1 MADIDE
7 LQIKIKA
14 DSAKASNSIESLV
27 NSMNRLRESISFDT
41 AKLSNIASGIRSIS
55 DAATGFKGGKSSEIT
70 SMVRALN
77 KFSGVDANSIHG
89 ISSAVRDLASGIA
102 SVKAVDTS
110 GLTSMVSALSKIGGK
125 ASTQATKNL
134 PALSAQLQNFV
145 RQMNK
150 IGALNFDMTNMSN
163 LVTAISRLGSVAS
176 GRAVTNIPLLAD
188 NLKYLFE
195 TLSKAPNVSANIL
208 QMTQA
213 LGNLS
218 NRSGGAITGLNNSIS
233 NLSGSFLGFK
243 ASTGKALIGLKSF
256 TRQILS
262 SMGIYLGLYGA
273 IRGIKNAIDI
283 SSALTEV
290 QNVVDATFG
299 DMSKKV
305 NDFAQD
311 SIRQFGMSELTLK
324 QTASRFQAMGTAMGI
339 DSSLIKKANEF
350 LNKQTDGY
358 IGLSDSMAD
367 VSLNLT
373 KLTADMASLYNIDQD
388 VVSQD
393 LAAIFTGQTRPLRD
407 YGLDL
412 TQATLKEWAMKQ
424 GLDSDIESM
433 SQAEKTMLRY
443 QYVLANT
450 QTAQGDF
457 ARTADSWANQIR
469 ILKQSFEQLGSVI
482 GGALINAFKPF
493 VKALNS
499 VLLVVISFVTKV
511 TNALGAIFGWKYEDS
526 GAGLADNFS
535 DAAESADDVADSTGQ
550 AAKNIDK
557 MNKGIRQF
565 DELKLI
571 TTNDGSGKKGSG
583 GSGGGA
589 SGGASGGKLV
599 KTDTIFKNYESD
611 IKNLKQLGKY
621 ISDALSKAMESINW
635 DKIYSKARNFGK
647 GLADFLNGLINPRL
661 FGNVGKTI
669 AGALNTAIYAT
680 LSFGQ
685 TFDWSNLG
693 KSLAEGIN
701 KFFQTFDF
709 KALAEDIN
717 VWVQG
722 VYKTIKTMIEN
733 IKWSDVWKGVKD
745 FLSNIDIETVEILL
759 GAFALKLAG
768 KLLTGKLLKETI
780 GKLIGAKFTAAF
792 GSTAVKSLL
801 SYAIPISL
809 AVVVATLSFT
819 VGKDSIKKDANNLEK
834 AYEKGGFLQYLQES
848 FKQLLNPFEWI
859 NAYGGGV
866 LSHDTVMDKLG
877 IGNGM
882 NVDEFVKNLPKKEDY
897 KSLDDFQKAL
907 NEFNDNMPNKLNVPD
922 SFDLKAWID
931 EWKNINGLDD
941 VDLRADV
948 VLPNLQEKISEFKDN
963 VKEWWGLNVEL
974 PVRNKLT
981 TTLEDVSSWWED
993 VKEYWGEKKLSIQ
1006 TEIGEIKGK
1015 IEEKWNEALTY
1026 IQENIFPW
1034 FTKKKWMEVGNGI
1047 KEGLS
1052 AKWDEFSD
1060 WWQNTG
1066 IYNWWENHVK
1076 PWFTKK
1082 RWDEQGD
1089 GMKKGLSEK
1098 WGEFS
1103 NWWSTSGIG
1112 SWWTNH
1118 VEPYF
1123 TKDNWTF
1130 SGISDGLKQA
1140 FDNAVAGIKQVW
1152 NNFATWLNSKLS
1164 FSWDSV
1170 NIGGK
1175 EIIQAGNIN
1184 LGKIPTFATGGFPE
1198 DGLFFANHGE
1208 MVGQFS
1214 NGNTAVANNSQIVEG
1229 IKAGVKSAVSEALT
1243 PYLSQIAQ
1251 NTSENSGIKVEL
1263 DGKVIYDS
1271 TVKQWKS
1278 EARRTQRNPVP
1289 IF

>member
-110 GLTSMVSALSKIGGK
+110 GLISMVSALSKIGGK

-163 LVTAISRLGSVAS
+163 LVTSISRLGSVAS

-195 TLSKAPNVSANIL
+195 TLSKAPNVSSNII

-218 NRSGGAITGLNNSIS
+218 NRSGSAISGLNTSIS
-233 NLSGSFLGFK
+233 SLSGSFLGFK
-243 ASTGKALIGLKSF
+243 TSTGKALIGLKSF

-290 QNVVDATFG
+290 QNVVDVTFG

-469 ILKQSFEQLGSVI
+469 ILKQSFEQLAAII

-493 VKALNS
+493 VRTLNA
-499 VLLVVISFVTKV
+499 VMQKVIAFATTV
-511 TNALGAIFGWKYEDS
+511 TNALGSIFGWKFEIS
-526 GAGLADNFS
+526 AGGLADDWS
-535 DAAESADDVADSTGQ
+535 DAAGSAADIADSTGQ
-550 AAKNIDK
+550 AAKNVEK
-557 MNKGIRQF
+557 MNKGLRAF
-565 DELKLI
+565 DELNLI
-571 TTNDGSGKKGSG
+571 TTPDSSSGSGSG
-583 GSGGGA
+583 GSGGGGA
-589 SGGASGGKLV
+589 SGGGASGGLV
-599 KTDTIFKNYESD
+599 QVDTIFKDYESQ
-611 IKNLKQLGKY
+611 IRSLRELGAY
-621 ISDALSKAMESINW
+621 ISDALSDAMESIDW
-635 DKIYSKARNFGK
+635 DRIYSKARNFGK
-647 GLADFLNGLINPRL
+647 GLADFLNGLITPRL
-661 FGNVGKTI
+661 FGDVGMTI
-669 AGALNTAIYAT
+669 ASALNTAIYAA
-680 LSFGQ
+680 LSFGEE
-685 TFDWSNLG
+685 FDWHNFGESIA
-693 KSLAEGIN
+693 SGIN
-701 KFFQTFDF
+701 NFFSTFDF
-709 KALAEDIN
+709 RSLAQTLNTWVDGIEESIKTALEEIDWETVISGIGDFLKELDFDTVVALTLLGSPKFLHNGVVLAGEAITKWVKGAFLSKIAGTQIEALAGLGAEMVLPITAMLTISVASVMFIDDIDELLVKKFSDLIGVDRNDAWEQISKYAYVGGGKIQDIDGNVTGEYETGLEDIQKWFNSLFREHGGGN
-717 VWVQG
+717 VSFDSKHGGASMTFEIIPQTDASKWSEISN
-722 VYKTIKTMIEN
+722 YISDWFEKRKETLIEN
-733 IKWSDVWKGVKD
+733 IDEFRGH
-745 FLSNIDIETVEILL
+745 I
-759 GAFALKLAG
+759 
-768 KLLTGKLLKETI
+768 
-780 GKLIGAKFTAAF
+780 
-792 GSTAVKSLL
+792 
-801 SYAIPISL
+801 
-809 AVVVATLSFT
+809 
-819 VGKDSIKKDANNLEK
+819 
-834 AYEKGGFLQYLQES
+834 ES
-848 FKQLLNPFEWI
+848 FKENVSRIFSDLENDISNWWNDISPWFTKERWQELGNNIKDGISTKWGEFTDWWTNTGFYEWWTNVSSYFTEENWQTFGE
-859 NAYGGGV
+859 NAKNA
-866 LSHDTVMDKLG
+866 LSTKW
-877 IGNGM
+877 
-882 NVDEFVKNLPKKEDY
+882 
-897 KSLDDFQKAL
+897 
-907 NEFNDNMPNKLNVPD
+907 NEF
-922 SFDLKAWID
+922 S
-931 EWKNINGLDD
+931 
-941 VDLRADV
+941 
-948 VLPNLQEKISEFKDN
+948 
-963 VKEWWGLNVEL
+963 EWWSGTGFSDWWNNDVTPYFTKEKWTNISKGMKDGLTAKWNEF
-974 PVRNKLT
+974 
-981 TTLEDVSSWWED
+981 SSWWE
-993 VKEYWGEKKLSIQ
+993 
-1006 TEIGEIKGK
+1006 
-1015 IEEKWNEALTY
+1015 
-1026 IQENIFPW
+1026 
-1034 FTKKKWMEVGNGI
+1034 
-1047 KEGLS
+1047 
-1052 AKWDEFSD
+1052 
-1060 WWQNTG
+1060 NTG
-1066 IYNWWENHVK
+1066 FYKWWNQDVAPK
-1076 PWFTKK
+1076 FTTDK
-1082 RWDEQGD
+1082 
-1089 GMKKGLSEK
+1089 
-1098 WGEFS
+1098 
-1103 NWWSTSGIG
+1103 
-1112 SWWTNH
+1112 
-1118 VEPYF
+1118 
-1123 TKDNWTF
+1123 WTF
-1130 SGISDGLKQA
+1130 SGISDGLK
-1140 FDNAVAGIKQVW
+1140 NAW
-1152 NNFATWLNSKLS
+1152 NNAIAAVKHIWNGFANWMNSKLS
-1164 FSWDSV
+1164 FSWDAV
-1170 NIGGK
+1170 NIAGK
-1175 EIIQAGNIN
+1175 QIVGAGSIN
-1184 LGKIPTFATGGFPE
+1184 LGKIPTFAAGGFPSQYSM
-1198 DGLFFANHGE
+1198 FMAGE
-1208 MVGQFS
+1208 NGRAEMLGTVG
-1214 NGNTAVANNSQIVEG
+1214 GKTAVAGGQEITGIRDAVYSTSQQEIALLKQQNQLLSEILKKPMLSNNDVFN
-1229 IKAGVKSAVSEALT
+1229 AAKSVYKGEAKRR
-1243 PYLSQIAQ
+1243 Y
-1251 NTSENSGIKVEL
+1251 G
-1263 DGKVIYDS
+1263 DS
-1271 TVKQWKS
+1271 
-1278 EARRTQRNPVP
+1278 AAFDPVWG
-1289 IF
+1289 